1 MLIQNRAIENVI
13 FIVFPSL
20 VLPGKAKGKPER
32 LLPNI
37 ACAKDV
43 SCSKQRCVYEDAVRG
58 NYAGQALRTC
68 RLQGVTVWHEMDKIP
83 SLIQNGEY
91 EIGNKIANYCANN
104 D

>member
-43 SCSKQRCVYEDAVRG
+43 LALSNVARG

>member
-32 LLPNI
+32 LPPNI

-43 SCSKQRCVYEDAVRG
+43 LALSSVAFMKQRCS
-58 NYAGQALRTC
+58 
-68 RLQGVTVWHEMDKIP
+68 W
-83 SLIQNGEY
+83 
-91 EIGNKIANYCANN
+91 
-104 D
+104 